1 MFDKYLARTFG
12 DPLSQL
18 PANAKDALEA
28 YFCFI
33 KHNHTP
39 DDLPNNQQSNKIALI
54 RITAPILDSDIKN
67 TLLSYRQEGYF
78 LLCLSDFSAPIVN
91 VYPGIW
97 LINFQAS
104 ATTPFRLVSAIIR
117 ELDDLNIPSLSSLK
131 YDYSVK
137 EPLNASSV
145 FPLLYMIEMQLTE
158 ELREDD
164 IANKYG
170 YSVAYFSRTFHSLLG
185 ISFRDYLC
193 RKRIAFAKRLL
204 IEQPN
209 TKIAVIA
216 LQCGYKDLSY
226 FNRIF
231 KKKVGIS
238 PGKYKTLALTS

>member
-18 PANAKDALEA
+18 PTNAKDALEA

-39 DDLPNNQQSNKIALI
+39 DDLPNNKIGLI
-54 RITAPILDSDIKN
+54 RITDPIFDPEVKS
-67 TLLSYRQEGYF
+67 TLLSYRQDGYF
-78 LLCLSDFSAPIVN
+78 LLCLSDSSAPIVN

-97 LINFQAS
+97 MINFHAS
-104 ATTPFRLVSAIIR
+104 STTPFRLVSAIIR
-117 ELDDLNIPSLSSLK
+117 ELDDLNIPSLSALK
-131 YDYSVK
+131 YDYPAK
-137 EPLNASSV
+137 EPLNSSSV
-145 FPLLYMIEMQLTE
+145 FPLLYMIEMQLAE
-158 ELREDD
+158 ELREDE
-164 IANKYG
+164 IADQYG
-170 YSVAYFSRTFHSLLG
+170 YSVAYFSRTFHNLFG

-238 PGKYKTLALTS
+238 PGKYKTLALSS